1 MQASPERIP
10 HLVIIITPTVVSEI
24 AEEVEILPED
34 FEPTRWLEENRGD
47 IVILATEAVKDIIY
61 EALEIGLADHP
72 LLLHRRNADDGEEY
86 G

>member
-1 MQASPERIP
+1 MEN
-10 HLVIIITPTVVSEI
+10 
-24 AEEVEILPED
+24 LPEN

-47 IVILATEAVKDIIY
+47 IVILATEVLKDIIY

-72 LLLHRRNADDGEEY
+72 FLLHRRNADDAEEY